1 MEQTVQRLNTLI
13 SRSKQPS
20 FAALVNDRFLIEIY
34 RAIGRYAAFDGMET
48 QSIISGKALATL
60 VDALAAQLHF
70 EMICDCSFM
79 DNGEIHRKRLLVR
92 CFCNLNDDFSSV
104 TVKSIIDCPR
114 NYRSMPCLPDD
125 LAPVL
130 RKRDLDRV
138 ASGMLS
144 MIGAQ
149 TDNKTVPIDGQRI
162 ACSVGLQVM
171 VCEFDPVDKEVYG
184 KIFFEDATAIVK
196 DSNTGFS
203 TLIPVKRGT
212 ILVNSMVNGY
222 YDPHVVN
229 NTVMHEIVHWL
240 LHGPAFQ
247 LAKVW
252 NREYIATACRKQR
265 SHDSRSWTVIDRME
279 WQANSLAPRL
289 LMPDWITKFVADD
302 WYVKYNGLSPILRM
316 ERTIDRLGQ
325 HFDVSRQMAK
335 IRMAEIG
342 YADAEKAFSYYEK
355 RHHAISFEKS
365 AQELEQNEDF
375 RDALASG
382 GYAYVDSCFVLRD
395 KKYICQDEAGTL
407 HLTQYAKAHMAE
419 CCLAFAIM
427 RGNRGM
433 QHGMLRY
440 NVEDETFIVGSSLP
454 ADELAKRSQNVSSI
468 LQQLPNSF
476 SETLSAHMDRKGVSC
491 ERLAEA
497 CLLSRNSIFRFK
509 KEAYPSISL
518 PNVICLCI
526 GLKLHPLLSTDLI
539 RKAGYTF
546 NGSSE
551 HTAYQMLLM
560 TMTNSPI
567 YECNDFL
574 NQMGIHPLGN
584 EKE

>member
-1 MEQTVQRLNTLI
+1 
-13 SRSKQPS
+13 
-20 FAALVNDRFLIEIY
+20 
-34 RAIGRYAAFDGMET
+34 
-48 QSIISGKALATL
+48 
-60 VDALAAQLHF
+60 
-70 EMICDCSFM
+70 
-79 DNGEIHRKRLLVR
+79 
-92 CFCNLNDDFSSV
+92 
-104 TVKSIIDCPR
+104 
-114 NYRSMPCLPDD
+114 
-125 LAPVL
+125 
-130 RKRDLDRV
+130 
-138 ASGMLS
+138 
-144 MIGAQ
+144 
-149 TDNKTVPIDGQRI
+149 
-162 ACSVGLQVM
+162 
-171 VCEFDPVDKEVYG
+171 
-184 KIFFEDATAIVK
+184 
-196 DSNTGFS
+196 
-203 TLIPVKRGT
+203 
-212 ILVNSMVNGY
+212 
-222 YDPHVVN
+222 
-229 NTVMHEIVHWL
+229 
-240 LHGPAFQ
+240 
-247 LAKVW
+247 
-252 NREYIATACRKQR
+252 
-265 SHDSRSWTVIDRME
+265 ME

-289 LMPDWITKFVADD
+289 LMPDWITKLVADS
-302 WYVKYNGLSPILRM
+302 WYAKYNGLSPILQV

-325 HFDVSRQMAK
+325 YFDVSRQMAK
-335 IRMAEIG
+335 IRMAELG

-355 RHHAISFEKS
+355 RHHAISFEKA
-365 AQELEQNEDF
+365 AQELAHNEEF

-395 KKYICQDEAGTL
+395 KKYICRDEEGTL
-407 HLTQYAKAHMAE
+407 HLTQYAKTHMAE
-419 CCLAFAIM
+419 CCLAFAII
-427 RGNRGM
+427 RKNRGM

-440 NVEDETFIVGSSLP
+440 NVEDEIFIVGSSLP
-454 ADELAKRSQNVSSI
+454 ANELAKRSQNVASI

-526 GLKLHPLLSTDLI
+526 GLKLHPLLSADLV

-560 TMTNSPI
+560 TMTNNPI

>member
-1 MEQTVQRLNTLI
+1 MEQTVERLHALI

-20 FAALVNDRFLIEIY
+20 FAALVDDRFLVDIY
-34 RAIGRYAAFDGMET
+34 RAIGRYAAYDCMET
-48 QSIISGKALATL
+48 RSIISGKALPTL
-60 VDALAAQLHF
+60 VDAAAAQLHF

-79 DNGEIHRKRLLVR
+79 DNGEIHRKKLLVR
-92 CFCNLNDDFSSV
+92 CFCSLNDDFSSL
-104 TVKSIIDCPR
+104 TVKNIVDCPR
-114 NYRSMPCLPDD
+114 NYHSVPCLPDD
-125 LAPVL
+125 LVPVL
-130 RKRDLDRV
+130 RKRDLEKV
-138 ASGMLS
+138 ASGILS
-144 MIGAQ
+144 VIGSQ
-149 TDNKTVPIDGQRI
+149 TENTTVPLEGQRI
-162 ACSVGLQVM
+162 ARSLGLHVV
-171 VCEFDPVDKEVYG
+171 VCEFGPVDKEIYG
-184 KIFFEDATAIVK
+184 KIFFEDATAIIK
-196 DSNTGFS
+196 DTNTGFA

-212 ILVNSMVNGY
+212 ILINSMVNGY

-229 NTVMHEIVHWL
+229 NTIMHEIVHWL

-247 LAKVW
+247 LAKIW
-252 NREYIATACRKQR
+252 NHEYVATACRKQNCMA
-265 SHDSRSWTVIDRME
+265 SRSWTVIDRME
-279 WQANSLAPRL
+279 WQANSLVPRL
-289 LMPDWITKFVADD
+289 LMPDWITKLVAED
-302 WYVKYNGLSPILRM
+302 WYGKYDGLSPILRM

-335 IRMAEIG
+335 IRMAELG

-355 RHHAISFEKS
+355 RHHTICFEK
-365 AQELEQNEDF
+365 AARELAQNEDF

-395 KKYICQDEAGTL
+395 KKYICRDETGTL

-419 CCLAFAIM
+419 CCLAFAIK
-427 RGNRGM
+427 RGNRGI
-433 QHGMLRY
+433 QYGMLRY
-440 NVEDETFIVGSSLP
+440 NVEDETFIVGSGLP
-454 ADELAKRSQNVSSI
+454 ANELAKRSQNVASI
-468 LQQLPNSF
+468 LQHLPNSF

-491 ERLAEA
+491 EKLAEA

-509 KEAYPSISL
+509 KEPYPSISL

-526 GLKLHPLLSTDLI
+526 GLKLHPLFSTDLV

-560 TMTNSPI
+560 TMTNNPL
-567 YECNDFL
+567 YACNDFL
-574 NQMGIHPLGN
+574 SQMGIHPLGN